1 MNGPKA
7 KHNWQAL
14 QKHIDYIHP
23 ESGEKKYFCEH
34 CDKGY
39 IFEPTLYYHKWSR
52 HNGDQKHM
60 CDICG
65 KEYNNKAGYTQ
76 HMLLQHN
83 TNEAANLMCEQC
95 AFSTPSK
102 EMLKRHIKVIFKG
115 YWELFGL
122 WVCGT
127 LEFLGH
133 QVLVTF
139 FLYINFY
146 NFSTFTNNVGQI
158 WFPFRKLI
166 LEKNICMLKA
176 AILNHFLTI

>member
-1 MNGPKA
+1 MSNKMYCCPHCDYKA

-102 EMLKRHIKVIFKG
+102 EMLKRHIKVIYKG
-115 YWELFGL
+115 VLRTVWTLGSWYLRVPWTSSFSNIFSLYQLLQLFNFYKQCWPYL
-122 WVCGT
+122 DYHSK
-127 LEFLGH
+127 FL
-133 QVLVTF
+133 F
-139 FLYINFY
+139 WKKLYI
-146 NFSTFTNNVGQI
+146 
-158 WFPFRKLI
+158 
-166 LEKNICMLKA
+166 
-176 AILNHFLTI
+176 

>member
-1 MNGPKA
+1 MSNKMYCCPHCDYKA

-102 EMLKRHIKVIFKG
+102 EMLKRHIKVIYKG
-115 YWELFGL
+115 VLRNVWTLGEWYNGL
-122 WVCGT
+122 TYIRTNLHT
-127 LEFLGH
+127 LQTHSL
-133 QVLVTF
+133 
-139 FLYINFY
+139 
-146 NFSTFTNNVGQI
+146 
-158 WFPFRKLI
+158 
-166 LEKNICMLKA
+166 
-176 AILNHFLTI
+176 